1 MEIGMQLQLNMQQ
14 RSNEAAA
21 AAQGGHYGAPASNT
35 AYCMVPDDKVGIV
48 IGRGGATIKD
58 IQGRH
63 NVRIQI
69 PHAADPGSNPPMRTV
84 S

>member
-1 MEIGMQLQLNMQQ
+1 MEIALQLQQNLQQ
-14 RSNEAAA
+14 RSNELN
-21 AAQGGHYGAPASNT
+21 GTPTNVS
-35 AYCMVPDDKVGIV
+35 YCVVPDDKVGII
-48 IGRGGATIKD
+48 IGRGGCTIKD

-69 PHAADPGSNPPMRTV
+69 PQVADPGTQPPVRTI